1 MSFLIQSEKVSVVRQ
16 GHLIL
21 DNVSLTLKEKDFIT
35 IIGPNGAGKTTL
47 LKILAGVMEPDSGA
61 VKHKAGLRL
70 GYIPQQIEL
79 DPSLPMSVKR
89 FLNLGG
95 GESGA
100 KGIAEETEISHLLNH
115 QLETLSGGEK
125 QRVLLA
131 RALMTSPEVLI
142 LDEPSQNLD
151 VAGQLAFYQLIE
163 RFHQERNLALLMVSH
178 DLHMVMASTRQVIC
192 LYHHV
197 CCSGEPQMVAQDP
210 EFVRL
215 FGKDMAHLMAIY
227 QHQHH
232 GHEH

>member
-1 MSFLIQSEKVSVVRQ
+1 MSFLIQSKEVSVVRQ
-16 GHLIL
+16 NQHIL
-21 DNVSLTLKEKDFIT
+21 DKVSLTLKEKDFIT

-47 LKILAGVMEPDSGA
+47 LKILAGVMEPDSGE

-70 GYIPQQIEL
+70 GYIPQAIEL

-89 FLNLGG
+89 FLSLNGN
-95 GESGA
+95 ESA
-100 KGIAEETEISHLLNH
+100 RDIAEETEISHLLNH

-197 CCSGEPQMVAQDP
+197 CCSGEPQAVAQDP
-210 EFVRL
+210 EFIRL